1 MKNKFEFDFFQKNNN
16 NSIFVYPNNNNMQNL
31 NYLEKWSKLESKL
44 QKNRIDNYFS
54 NDSLSSLNLGTL
66 QSMEWDDLKLIKTQK
81 NNSPLKNK
89 YKNEKNNINLPNLQ
103 KLIHPIDD
111 EFEQYIQN
119 KIENL
124 EKLKTNNKNDTIFNN
139 KNNNNNNMNTISDN
153 IKEKINNSI
162 RNNLFLN
169 KEKNEEKS
177 IIKEKNEAIFTFHKN
192 ENENNDELDKMKTKS
207 FLNDY
212 TYNDNNTN
220 NSIFNT
226 NNKDENSLGF
236 RNRMRLYRILN
247 RIKSNQK
254 ETEII
259 NKPNKFRLFDTSDE
273 NSNLNKIQRRYYEQ
287 FREEDKRR
295 DNDYSKDYFSTIIYE
310 LNKN

>member
-139 KNNNNNNMNTISDN
+139 KNNNNINTISDN